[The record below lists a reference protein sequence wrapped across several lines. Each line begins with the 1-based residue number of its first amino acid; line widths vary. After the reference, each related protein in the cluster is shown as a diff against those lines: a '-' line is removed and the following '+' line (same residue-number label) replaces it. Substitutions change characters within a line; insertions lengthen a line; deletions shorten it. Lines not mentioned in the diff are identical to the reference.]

1 MEPISKSLD
10 DYNKIESE
18 FCQNFP
24 DFVFSDYIEL
34 DDYLATSE
42 PLPEEIE
49 QKEANL
55 ESENEQSDDDDDDDD
70 EIIEEKRPDISKNEI
85 ISTLSN
91 LKQYASQSKF
101 ENFTCEM
108 LSLIN
113 KFEKLI
119 YNEPKEMVQNTMDK
133 Y

>member
-24 DFVFSDYIEL
+24 DFVFSDYIDL

-55 ESENEQSDDDDDDDD
+55 ESENEQSDDDED
-70 EIIEEKRPDISKNEI
+70 EVIEEKRPDISKNEI

-91 LKQYASQSKF
+91 FKQYAAQSKF

-108 LSLIN
+108 LSLIY

-133 Y
+133 YLV

>member
-1 MEPISKSLD
+1 MRVLCACVYNICAYMHIYAYIHILFMCIIKSF
-10 DYNKIESE
+10 NH
-18 FCQNFP
+18 
-24 DFVFSDYIEL
+24 IEL

-42 PLPEEIE
+42 PEEME

-55 ESENEQSDDDDDDDD
+55 EKENEQSDDD
-70 EIIEEKRPDISKNEI
+70 EVIEEKRPDISKNEI

-91 LKQYASQSKF
+91 FKQYAAQSKF

-108 LSLIN
+108 LSLIY

-133 Y
+133 YLV